1 MSTITYN
8 FNPNDTVWCIQPLI
22 PALVR
27 GIITDVLIDS
37 FNNIEM
43 EQETLIRYFV
53 YLPSSGEHHTF
64 AEADIYGS
72 QSSGLIALATLI
84 DDAHCV

>member
-8 FNPNDTVWCIQPLI
+8 FNPNDTVWCIQPRI
-22 PALVR
+22 PSLVR
-27 GIITDVLIDS
+27 GIVTNVLIDT
-37 FNNIEM
+37 FNNIDM
-43 EQETLIRYFV
+43 ESETLVRYFV

-64 AEADIYGS
+64 PEADIYDS
-72 QSSGLIALATLI
+72 QSSGLVALAALI